1 MKNRSFI
8 LFLAIATAVAG
19 CAKEPQP
26 AALSFAARAENIGED
41 WRTKTVLAE
50 DYPGQKTLI
59 SWVNGDELRINQY
72 VYTASSASGGTARFT
87 KTTTGDPSPVF
98 KACYPAS
105 AASWSGSKMSIT
117 LPATQ
122 TQPRPESGLV
132 SGFPMYAESSTD
144 NLSFRNL
151 CGLLKIRLKAAS
163 GSFTVT
169 SIGLKS
175 DNLSLSGQC
184 DIVSDGAGVWKAS
197 PTAGS
202 GTPAGVQYSCGAT
215 VSDAAVSNFYIYLPP
230 GDCTGFDITINTDA
244 GIVHKVANK
253 TISIQRSKVTT
264 ISFLSLDPHYAGHDY
279 VDFELPS
286 GTKWATMNVGAT
298 LVSDS
303 GTNAAWSDA
312 QDVRW
317 GSAWRV
323 PTKAEFVELMTYTYW
338 QWTDSYRD
346 SGIAGYVV
354 FKADAGDAKD
364 EEDTGDRNK
373 ITGDDIPSRNYSL
386 DDDAH
391 IFMPGTSDDHL
402 QGSYWTSSEDAE
414 NTQQAYRLQF
424 SKTMRTFGFREINS
438 GEKTNTLFVRPVC
451 D

>member
-26 AALSFAARAENIGED
+26 AALTFAARAENIGED

-50 DYPGQKTLI
+50 DYSGQKTLI

-122 TQPRPESGLV
+122 TEPQSGLV
-132 SGFPMYAESSTD
+132 SGFPMYAESSTE

-163 GSFTVT
+163 GTFKVT

-202 GTPAGVQYSCGAT
+202 GTPAGVQYNCGAT

-230 GDCTGFDITINTDA
+230 GEYTGFDITITTDA
-244 GIVHKVANK
+244 GTVHKRANK
-253 TISIQRSKVTT
+253 TISVKRSRVTS
-264 ISFLSLDPHYAGHDY
+264 ISFLSLDP
-279 VDFELPS
+279 PP
-286 GTKWATMNVGAT
+286 ATNMSI
-298 LVSDS
+298 SDCR
-303 GTNAAWSDA
+303 GTNGTWENSLSFN
-312 QDVRW
+312 W
-317 GSAWRV
+317 GGVCRQRMKLWNFALRHIGNGTTRTMVPGLRVSSCTRRSLIATKTKSAV
-323 PTKAEFVELMTYTYW
+323 
-338 QWTDSYRD
+338 
-346 SGIAGYVV
+346 
-354 FKADAGDAKD
+354 
-364 EEDTGDRNK
+364 
-373 ITGDDIPSRNYSL
+373 
-386 DDDAH
+386 
-391 IFMPGTSDDHL
+391 
-402 QGSYWTSSEDAE
+402 
-414 NTQQAYRLQF
+414 
-424 SKTMRTFGFREINS
+424 
-438 GEKTNTLFVRPVC
+438 
-451 D
+451 

>member
-1 MKNRSFI
+1 MKSRSFI
-8 LFLAIATAVAG
+8 LFLALASVLAG

-50 DYPGQKTLI
+50 DYPSQKTLI

-122 TQPRPESGLV
+122 TRPESGLV

-202 GTPAGVQYSCGAT
+202 GTPAGVQYTCSRT
-215 VSDAAVSNFYIYLPP
+215 VGDAAVSDFYIYLPP
-230 GDCTGFDITINTDA
+230 GDFTGFDITIVTDA
-244 GIVHKVANK
+244 GTVRKRANK
-253 TISIQRSKVTT
+253 TVSVKRSRLTS

-279 VDFELPS
+279 VNLGLPS
-286 GTKWATMNVGAT
+286 GLKWATMNVGAT
-298 LVSDS
+298 SVTQP
-303 GTNAAWSDA
+303 GTSAAWDDA
-312 QDVRW
+312 STLASSW
-317 GSAWRV
+317 GGQWRV
-323 PTKAEFVELMTYTYW
+323 PTRDEFEELATKTFW
-338 QWTDSYRD
+338 RWTDSYK
-346 SGIAGYVV
+346 SSEAAGFVV
-354 FKADAGDAKD
+354 FKTKADSDKGKIDSPASGLEYD
-364 EEDTGDRNK
+364 ENSDT
-373 ITGDDIPSRNYSL
+373 
-386 DDDAH
+386 H
-391 IFMPGTSDDHL
+391 IFLPATDTEQMQGNYWSSTVDSEAAGKAHRLHFTSHSNRD
-402 QGSYWTSSEDAE
+402 Y
-414 NTQQAYRLQF
+414 
-424 SKTMRTFGFREINS
+424 NS
-438 GEKTNTLFVRPVC
+438 LEKTYALFVRPIC
-451 D
+451 E

>member
-26 AALSFAARAENIGED
+26 ATLSFAARAENIGED

-50 DYPGQKTLI
+50 DYSGQKTLI

-122 TQPRPESGLV
+122 TEPQSGLV
-132 SGFPMYAESSTD
+132 SGFPMYAESSTE

-163 GSFTVT
+163 GTFKVT

-230 GDCTGFDITINTDA
+230 GEYTGFDVTITTDA
-244 GIVHKVANK
+244 GTVHKLANK
-253 TISIQRSKVTT
+253 TISVKRSRVTS

-279 VDFELPS
+279 VNLGLPS
-286 GTKWATMNVGAT
+286 GLKWATMNVGAT
-298 LVSDS
+298 SVTQP
-303 GTNAAWSDA
+303 GTSAAWDDA
-312 QDVRW
+312 STLASSW
-317 GSAWRV
+317 GGQWRV
-323 PTKAEFVELMTYTYW
+323 PTRDEFEELATETFW
-338 QWTDSYRD
+338 RWDSSYKS
-346 SGIAGYVV
+346 SGVAGFVV
-354 FKADAGDAKD
+354 FKTKADSDKHKIGSPESGLEYD
-364 EEDTGDRNK
+364 EN
-373 ITGDDIPSRNYSL
+373 S
-386 DDDAH
+386 DAH
-391 IFMPGTSDDHL
+391 IFLPATDTEQTQGNYWSSTVDSKAAGKAHRLHFTSHSDRD
-402 QGSYWTSSEDAE
+402 Y
-414 NTQQAYRLQF
+414 
-424 SKTMRTFGFREINS
+424 NS
-438 GEKTNTLFVRPVC
+438 LEKTYALFVRPIC
-451 D
+451 E